1 MHKPETLPAPIV
13 DETSRLFDEIDDDA
27 RCDIIVSNLLFDDL
41 FTSDDTLSVTHLDS
55 VSVQSSQG
63 THQRI
68 ISNSRRQHSR
78 GLVLANGLRSS
89 KRYCNNNLEEYPL
102 HLACQNGQIG
112 VVGKLL
118 HEFSSVTLEH
128 DMNRW
133 SPLHHAAW
141 HGHHR
146 IVELLLRSKRFSVN
160 AVDNSHTSPL
170 HLAALGGR
178 VDVVRILLDCPDI
191 NVHAKNK
198 DGKAALDF
206 CRQNPSHDWQLCTEL
221 IEKFLQRPL
230 EKIKICLADGSTI
243 ELELVSGPAETT
255 VRQLHA
261 QMKTRLRLPDEVSH
275 VFGIWICS
283 KSVRIQLNP
292 DHKPVQFLLN
302 WKRYASELTTIPNE
316 SSLRNPSSSSLSPS
330 TLNTNSEDAQLWW
343 SRDTLLKIEF
353 EQRLRIPHVIHL
365 LFLEAYQNYLLAYY
379 PCTDED
385 AVEFAVLM
393 MGINEKQLDD
403 KLWENFFHNDQNN
416 LSLLIPAEKLK
427 RAGAMYWRRTI
438 LKRYKEVFIDDHTMQ
453 ARSQLS
459 LYLKMQ
465 FLNLAQNLTSYGS
478 SFFTGEHEYRA
489 RRTSVFICVNDVGV
503 HLINRVTK
511 LQEYSFSYQQMTFTI
526 ETEAQSTLEINVKDN
541 KNVDHTR
548 LLNSAS
554 SANSKI
560 FKNSIFSFSSSSS
573 SSSSNKQSNKTDRP
587 LTSSLSLSSMLTNS
601 LSNNELQQRNHNR
614 HTNISMMNG
623 QTSLNAGTSV
633 SETLHQVN
641 GHLVNLYQA
650 QTSNGSTINSL
661 NVSASQSSAITKKRM
676 FQVRRTF
683 LLIVTFDVIFMVLLW
698 IIYNQIKN
706 ITIDQAFINDVIKYS
721 IKTSL
726 FDVVGLSALR
736 FILLIISYAIL
747 KWSHWIFVAFTT
759 LGSTGFIIAKTC
771 VFTISKTDKGFT
783 DYGILIVSFILAWIE
798 IWFFDYRVIPH
809 ERRLREALHHSDR
822 HPLLASNSSR
832 SVSPIP
838 PSSHYHSISVSNE
851 HLQSF
856 YSPVPSVEGSDT
868 EDANTGAIRDV
879 RADSNLS
886 QSLLYTP
893 SSVIEDY
900 DNVEDYEQQ
909 ADETVQKVWRIFK
922 DNESWVQE
930 AVSSNGRDVVFAKD
944 FPKWGKVFRLT
955 TIVPGNRDDIAEI
968 LFERQEDMSKWSPT
982 VNDCRI
988 LQVINR
994 NLYISY
1000 QLTNEQAQGIIAKRD
1015 FVNLSTRRFI
1025 DDVAILA
1032 AQACVY
1038 PQMPPKDNC
1047 VRGVNGPT
1055 AYIIENN
1062 DNTTCRFTWLL
1073 NVDLKGWLPQYL
1085 INSSLATVQLTLA
1098 EALRNYLTKLIDL
1111 SSSGSSTGD
1120 IAT

>member
-1 MHKPETLPAPIV
+1 MHKPKTLPASIV
-13 DETSRLFDEIDDDA
+13 DTTSKLFDEIDENE
-27 RCDIIVSNLLFDDL
+27 RCDIIVSNFLFDDL
-41 FTSDDTLSVTHLDS
+41 FTSDDALSVTHLDS
-55 VSVQSSQG
+55 VSVQSSKG
-63 THQRI
+63 TQQRTT
-68 ISNSRRQHSR
+68 SNRRRQQGR
-78 GLVLANGLRSS
+78 GLASANGLRSS
-89 KRYCNNNLEEYPL
+89 KRYHNNNLEEYPL

-118 HEFSSVTLEH
+118 HEFSPVTLEH

-160 AVDNSHTSPL
+160 AVDNSRTSPL

-178 VDVVRILLDCPDI
+178 VEVIRILLDCPDI

-221 IEKFLQRPL
+221 IEKFLQKPL

-261 QMKTRLRLPDEVSH
+261 QMMTRLRLPDEVSH

-316 SSLRNPSSSSLSPS
+316 SSLRNPSSSPSSSSSSPS
-330 TLNTNSEDAQLWW
+330 SLNTNSEDAQLWW

-438 LKRYKEVFIDDHTMQ
+438 LKRYKEVFIDDHAMQ
-453 ARSQLS
+453 TRSQLS

-478 SFFTGEHEYRA
+478 SFFTGDHEYRG

-548 LLNSAS
+548 LLNSTS
-554 SANSKI
+554 VANSKN
-560 FKNSIFSFSSSSS
+560 FKNSIFSFS

-587 LTSSLSLSSMLTNS
+587 LTSSSSLSSILTNS
-601 LSNNELQQRNHNR
+601 LSNSELQQRNHNR
-614 HTNISMMNG
+614 HTNINMMNG
-623 QTSLNAGTSV
+623 QTSLNSESSV
-633 SETLHQVN
+633 
-641 GHLVNLYQA
+641 
-650 QTSNGSTINSL
+650 QTSNGSTVNSL
-661 NVSASQSSAITKKRM
+661 NVSTSQSPAITKKKM

-759 LGSTGFIIAKTC
+759 LGSTGFIITKTC
-771 VFTISKTDKGFT
+771 VFTISKSDKGFT

-822 HPLLASNSSR
+822 RPLLASNSSR
-832 SVSPIP
+832 SGSPIP
-838 PSSHYHSISVSNE
+838 PSSNYHSISVSTE

-868 EDANTGAIRDV
+868 EDTNTGAMRDV
-879 RADSNLS
+879 RADSNVS

-893 SSVIEDY
+893 ASVIDDY
-900 DNVEDYEQQ
+900 DNAEDYEQQ
-909 ADETVQKVWRIFK
+909 ADEIVQKIWRIFK

-930 AVSSNGRDVVFAKD
+930 AVSTNGRDVVFAKT
-944 FPKWGKVFRLT
+944 FPIWGKVFRLT
-955 TIVPGNRDDIAEI
+955 TIVPGSRDDIAEI

-982 VNDCRI
+982 VNECRI
-988 LQVINR
+988 LQVLNH

-1098 EALRNYLTKLIDL
+1098 EALRNYLIKLIDL

-1120 IAT
+1120 IAI

>member
-1 MHKPETLPAPIV
+1 MHKPKTLPASIV
-13 DETSRLFDEIDDDA
+13 DTTSKLFDEIDENE
-27 RCDIIVSNLLFDDL
+27 RCDIIVSNFLFDDL
-41 FTSDDTLSVTHLDS
+41 FTSDDALSVTHLDS
-55 VSVQSSQG
+55 VSVQSSKG
-63 THQRI
+63 TQQRTT
-68 ISNSRRQHSR
+68 SNRRRQQGR
-78 GLVLANGLRSS
+78 GLASANGLRSS
-89 KRYCNNNLEEYPL
+89 KRYHNNNLEEYPL

-118 HEFSSVTLEH
+118 HEFSPVTLEH

-160 AVDNSHTSPL
+160 AVDNSRTSPL

-178 VDVVRILLDCPDI
+178 VEVIRILLDCPDI

-221 IEKFLQRPL
+221 IEKFLQKPL

-261 QMKTRLRLPDEVSH
+261 QMMTRLRLPDEVSH

-316 SSLRNPSSSSLSPS
+316 SSLRNPSSSPSSSSSSPS
-330 TLNTNSEDAQLWW
+330 SLNTNSEDAQLWW

-438 LKRYKEVFIDDHTMQ
+438 LKRYKEVFIDDHAMQ
-453 ARSQLS
+453 TRSQLS

-478 SFFTGEHEYRA
+478 SFFTGDHEYRG

-548 LLNSAS
+548 LLNSTS
-554 SANSKI
+554 VANSKN
-560 FKNSIFSFSSSSS
+560 FKNSIFSFS

-587 LTSSLSLSSMLTNS
+587 LTSSSSLSSILTNS
-601 LSNNELQQRNHNR
+601 LSNSELQQRNHNR
-614 HTNISMMNG
+614 HTNINMMNG
-623 QTSLNAGTSV
+623 QTSLNSESSV
-633 SETLHQVN
+633 
-641 GHLVNLYQA
+641 
-650 QTSNGSTINSL
+650 QTSNGSTVNSL
-661 NVSASQSSAITKKRM
+661 NVSTSQSPAITKKKM

-759 LGSTGFIIAKTC
+759 LGSTGFIITKTC
-771 VFTISKTDKGFT
+771 VFTISKSDKGFT

-822 HPLLASNSSR
+822 RPLLASNSSR
-832 SVSPIP
+832 SGSPIP
-838 PSSHYHSISVSNE
+838 PSSNYHSISVSTE

-868 EDANTGAIRDV
+868 EDTNTGAMRDV
-879 RADSNLS
+879 RGDSNVS

-893 SSVIEDY
+893 ASVIDDY
-900 DNVEDYEQQ
+900 DNAEDYEQQ
-909 ADETVQKVWRIFK
+909 ADEIVQKIWRIFK

-930 AVSSNGRDVVFAKD
+930 AVSTNGRDVVFAKT
-944 FPKWGKVFRLT
+944 FPIWGKVFRLT
-955 TIVPGNRDDIAEI
+955 TIVPGSRDDIAEI

-982 VNDCRI
+982 VNECRI
-988 LQVINR
+988 LQVLNH

-1098 EALRNYLTKLIDL
+1098 EALRNYLIKLIDL

-1120 IAT
+1120 IAI

>member
-1 MHKPETLPAPIV
+1 MHKPKALPASIV
-13 DETSRLFDEIDDDA
+13 DTTSKLFDEIDENE
-27 RCDIIVSNLLFDDL
+27 RCDIIVSNFLFDDL
-41 FTSDDTLSVTHLDS
+41 FTSDDALSVTHLDS
-55 VSVQSSQG
+55 VSVQSSKG
-63 THQRI
+63 TQQRTT
-68 ISNSRRQHSR
+68 SNRRRQQGR
-78 GLVLANGLRSS
+78 GLASANGLRSS
-89 KRYCNNNLEEYPL
+89 KRYHNNNLEEYPL

-118 HEFSSVTLEH
+118 HEFSPVTLEH

-160 AVDNSHTSPL
+160 AVDNSRTSPL

-178 VDVVRILLDCPDI
+178 VEVIRILLDCPDI

-221 IEKFLQRPL
+221 IEKFLQKPL

-261 QMKTRLRLPDEVSH
+261 QMMTRLRLPDEVSH

-316 SSLRNPSSSSLSPS
+316 SSLRNPSSSPSSSSSSPS
-330 TLNTNSEDAQLWW
+330 SLNTNSEDAQLWW

-438 LKRYKEVFIDDHTMQ
+438 LKRYKEVFIDDHAMQ
-453 ARSQLS
+453 TRSQLS

-478 SFFTGEHEYRA
+478 SFFTGDHEYRG

-548 LLNSAS
+548 LLNSTS
-554 SANSKI
+554 VANSKN
-560 FKNSIFSFSSSSS
+560 FKNSIFSFSSLS

-587 LTSSLSLSSMLTNS
+587 LTSSSSLSSILTNS
-601 LSNNELQQRNHNR
+601 
-614 HTNISMMNG
+614 
-623 QTSLNAGTSV
+623 

-650 QTSNGSTINSL
+650 QTSNGSTVNSL
-661 NVSASQSSAITKKRM
+661 NVSTSQSPAITKKKM

-759 LGSTGFIIAKTC
+759 LGSTGFIITKTC
-771 VFTISKTDKGFT
+771 VFTISKSDKGFT

-822 HPLLASNSSR
+822 RPLLASNSSR
-832 SVSPIP
+832 SGSPIP
-838 PSSHYHSISVSNE
+838 PSSNYHSISVSTE

-868 EDANTGAIRDV
+868 EDTNTGAMRDV
-879 RADSNLS
+879 RADSNVS

-893 SSVIEDY
+893 ASVIDDY
-900 DNVEDYEQQ
+900 DNAEDYEQQ
-909 ADETVQKVWRIFK
+909 ADEIVQKIWRIFK

-930 AVSSNGRDVVFAKD
+930 AVSTNGRDVVFAKT
-944 FPKWGKVFRLT
+944 FPIWGKVFRLT
-955 TIVPGNRDDIAEI
+955 TIVPGSRDDIAEI

-982 VNDCRI
+982 VNECRI
-988 LQVINR
+988 LQVLNH

-1098 EALRNYLTKLIDL
+1098 EALRNYLIKLIDL

-1120 IAT
+1120 IAI

>member
-1 MHKPETLPAPIV
+1 
-13 DETSRLFDEIDDDA
+13 
-27 RCDIIVSNLLFDDL
+27 
-41 FTSDDTLSVTHLDS
+41 
-55 VSVQSSQG
+55 
-63 THQRI
+63 
-68 ISNSRRQHSR
+68 
-78 GLVLANGLRSS
+78 
-89 KRYCNNNLEEYPL
+89 
-102 HLACQNGQIG
+102 
-112 VVGKLL
+112 
-118 HEFSSVTLEH
+118 
-128 DMNRW
+128 
-133 SPLHHAAW
+133 
-141 HGHHR
+141 
-146 IVELLLRSKRFSVN
+146 
-160 AVDNSHTSPL
+160 
-170 HLAALGGR
+170 
-178 VDVVRILLDCPDI
+178 
-191 NVHAKNK
+191 
-198 DGKAALDF
+198 
-206 CRQNPSHDWQLCTEL
+206 
-221 IEKFLQRPL
+221 
-230 EKIKICLADGSTI
+230 
-243 ELELVSGPAETT
+243 
-255 VRQLHA
+255 
-261 QMKTRLRLPDEVSH
+261 
-275 VFGIWICS
+275 
-283 KSVRIQLNP
+283 
-292 DHKPVQFLLN
+292 
-302 WKRYASELTTIPNE
+302 
-316 SSLRNPSSSSLSPS
+316 
-330 TLNTNSEDAQLWW
+330 
-343 SRDTLLKIEF
+343 
-353 EQRLRIPHVIHL
+353 
-365 LFLEAYQNYLLAYY
+365 
-379 PCTDED
+379 
-385 AVEFAVLM
+385 
-393 MGINEKQLDD
+393 
-403 KLWENFFHNDQNN
+403 
-416 LSLLIPAEKLK
+416 
-427 RAGAMYWRRTI
+427 
-438 LKRYKEVFIDDHTMQ
+438 
-453 ARSQLS
+453 
-459 LYLKMQ
+459 
-465 FLNLAQNLTSYGS
+465 
-478 SFFTGEHEYRA
+478 
-489 RRTSVFICVNDVGV
+489 
-503 HLINRVTK
+503 
-511 LQEYSFSYQQMTFTI
+511 
-526 ETEAQSTLEINVKDN
+526 
-541 KNVDHTR
+541 
-548 LLNSAS
+548 
-554 SANSKI
+554 
-560 FKNSIFSFSSSSS
+560 
-573 SSSSNKQSNKTDRP
+573 
-587 LTSSLSLSSMLTNS
+587 
-601 LSNNELQQRNHNR
+601 
-614 HTNISMMNG
+614 MMNG

-909 ADETVQKVWRIFK
+909 ADEIVQKVWRIFK

-1015 FVNLSTRRFI
+1015 FVNLSARRFI

>member
-1 MHKPETLPAPIV
+1 MHKSETLSSIV
-13 DETSRLFDEIDDDA
+13 DTKNKLFDEIDENE

-41 FTSDDTLSVTHLDS
+41 FTSNDGLCITHLDS
-55 VSVQSSQG
+55 VSLQSSKG
-63 THQRI
+63 TQKRSS
-68 ISNSRRQHSR
+68 SNSGRQNNRELGSINSSR
-78 GLVLANGLRSS
+78 NS
-89 KRYCNNNLEEYPL
+89 KRNRNNSLEEYPL
-102 HLACQNGQIG
+102 HLACQNGQIE

-118 HEFSSVTLEH
+118 QEFSPVTLEH
-128 DMNRW
+128 DLNRW

-160 AVDNSHTSPL
+160 AVDNSHMSPL

-178 VDVVRILLDCPDI
+178 AEVVRILLDCPDI

-198 DGKAALDF
+198 DGKTALDF
-206 CRQNPSHDWQLCTEL
+206 CKQNPNRDWQLCTEL
-221 IEKFLQRPL
+221 IEKFLQKPL

-243 ELELVSGPAETT
+243 ELDLVSGPAETT

-261 QMKTRLRLPDEVSH
+261 QMMTRLRLPDVVSH

-302 WKRYASELTTIPNE
+302 WKRYASELTTVPNE
-316 SSLRNPSSSSLSPS
+316 SSLRNPSLSSSP
-330 TLNTNSEDAQLWW
+330 TLNSNSEDAQLWW

-385 AVEFAVLM
+385 AIEFAVLM

-403 KLWENFFHNDQNN
+403 KLWEHFFHNDSNN

-427 RAGAMYWRRTI
+427 RAGAAYWRRTI
-438 LKRYKEVFIDDHTMQ
+438 LKRYKEVFIDDQTMQ
-453 ARSQLS
+453 NRPQLQ

-478 SFFTGEHEYRA
+478 SFFTGEHEYRG

-511 LQEYSFSYQQMTFTI
+511 LQEYSFSYQQMTFTF

-548 LLNSAS
+548 LLHSTNSI
-554 SANSKI
+554 NNKN
-560 FKNSIFSFSSSSS
+560 FKNSIFSFSSSS
-573 SSSSNKQSNKTDRP
+573 NKQSNTIDRP
-587 LTSSLSLSSMLTNS
+587 LTSSSTSLSSTLTN
-601 LSNNELQQRNHNR
+601 NNEFQQRNHNR
-614 HTNISMMNG
+614 HILSHT
-623 QTSLNAGTSV
+623 LN
-633 SETLHQVN
+633 QVN
-641 GHLVNLYQA
+641 GQLLNLYQA
-650 QTSNGSTINSL
+650 QTSNASTS
-661 NVSASQSSAITKKRM
+661 VSVNASSNQQSTLTKKRM

-706 ITIDQAFINDVIKYS
+706 ITIDQAFVNEVIHYS

-726 FDVVGLSALR
+726 FDIVGLSAFR
-736 FILLIISYAIL
+736 FILLMISYAIL
-747 KWSHWIFVAFTT
+747 KWSHWSFVAFTT

-783 DYGILIVSFILAWIE
+783 DYGILIVSFILAWVE

-809 ERRLREALHHSDR
+809 ERRLREALNHSER
-822 HPLLASNSSR
+822 RPLLASNSSR
-832 SVSPIP
+832 SASPIP
-838 PSSHYHSISVSNE
+838 PSSNYHSITLLNE
-851 HLQSF
+851 HRQSF

-868 EDANTGAIRDV
+868 EETDTGVV
-879 RADSNLS
+879 RTFRSDSNVS
-886 QSLLYTP
+886 PSLLCTP
-893 SSVIEDY
+893 ASVIEDD
-900 DNVEDYEQQ
+900 DNDEDYEKL
-909 ADETVQKVWRIFK
+909 ADDVVEKVWRIFK
-922 DNESWVQE
+922 DNDSWLQE
-930 AVSSNGRDVVFAKD
+930 AISSNGLDIVLSKNY
-944 FPKWGKVFRLT
+944 PKLGKVFRLSC
-955 TIVPGNRDDIAEI
+955 IIPGCRDDAVQL
-968 LFERQEDMSKWSPT
+968 LFEQQEDMSKWSPT
-982 VNDCRI
+982 VNDSRV
-988 LQVINR
+988 LQVIKHD
-994 NLYISY
+994 LYITY
-1000 QLTNEQAQGIIAKRD
+1000 QMTNEQAQGIIAKRD
-1015 FVNLSTRRFI
+1015 FVNISTRRFI
-1025 DDVAILA
+1025 DDVAIIA

-1047 VRGVNGPT
+1047 VRGENGPT
-1055 AYIIENN
+1055 AYILEKHN
-1062 DNTTCRFTWLL
+1062 DTSCKFTMIL

-1085 INSSLATVQLTLA
+1085 INSSLANVQLTLA
-1098 EALRNYLTKLIDL
+1098 ESLRTYLSKAIDI
-1111 SSSGSSTGD
+1111 SSSGSSIGD
-1120 IAT
+1120 ITT